1 MGSATANNQH
11 SKLSYFAFIVA
22 TLVEGFVFVFML
34 NWVRLIKREFSML
47 SELQIFAAIWIFFN
61 DTALFIVI

>member
-1 MGSATANNQH
+1 M
-11 SKLSYFAFIVA
+11 A